1 MYCIKFQ
8 EFVSRL
14 NLKPGQKVLDVGCG
28 IGGSAFYM
36 AKEFGV
42 NVVGID
48 LSSNMINLA
57 LKRREEVGVSVEVVY
72 LKSAFS
78 SLKSYI
84 KRVTSRYFKSVP
96 MRIKTH
102 KITFSRIHI

>member
-84 KRVTSRYFKSVP
+84 KRGTSRYFKSVP

-102 KITFSRIHI
+102 KNNFLKD